1 MEGHTVVFDYQFLE
15 DFGKPDDQGLVY
27 IALSTSSI
35 ALHVVHRYTEC
46 EGYTWDMGEL
56 YIID

>member
-27 IALSTSSI
+27 PPQAL
-35 ALHVVHRYTEC
+35 LCMWYTGILNVKDIHEIW
-46 EGYTWDMGEL
+46 ENYT
-56 YIID
+56 